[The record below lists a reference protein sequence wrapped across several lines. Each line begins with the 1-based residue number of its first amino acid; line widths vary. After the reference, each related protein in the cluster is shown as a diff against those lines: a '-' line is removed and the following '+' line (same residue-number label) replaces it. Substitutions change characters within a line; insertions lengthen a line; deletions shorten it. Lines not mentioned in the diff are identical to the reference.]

1 MLRQLTISL
10 FLIFS
15 LISCNRT
22 SRIETSE
29 EVNTQNMAREGK
41 KEFFLL
47 YPSSVDLKF
56 HPHSV
61 FLEESENKSLFIKEL
76 VESLFK
82 EIPEEPLSNPF
93 LEGSEVRAVYLL
105 DDRSAVLDLNSKVV
119 SDGGVENE
127 MFKLYGIINSINY
140 NFPQIERFKVIV
152 DGQER
157 ETFIGHIDTSDFIP
171 PEKSMN
177 SEPIK

>member
-1 MLRQLTISL
+1 
-10 FLIFS
+10 
-15 LISCNRT
+15 
-22 SRIETSE
+22 
-29 EVNTQNMAREGK
+29 
-41 KEFFLL
+41 
-47 YPSSVDLKF
+47 
-56 HPHSV
+56 
-61 FLEESENKSLFIKEL
+61 LFIKEL
-76 VESLFK
+76 IESLLK

-93 LEGSEVRAVYLL
+93 GEGSELRAVYLL
-105 DDRSAVLDLNSKVV
+105 DDRSVVLDLNSKVV
-119 SDGGVENE
+119 QDGGVENE

-177 SEPIK
+177 SELIK